1 MREGSQRREKA
12 LKGEKKARDGE
23 RRPSKVRDECG
34 EIAHLVDRARM
45 QVASHKCHP
54 SEAMQHP
61 RRRDE
66 SAEDSQRA
74 ADEPIR
80 GRSVGVGLGGVD
92 ASAARGAQRRLDERA
107 WMLSCE
113 S

>member
-1 MREGSQRREKA
+1 M
-12 LKGEKKARDGE
+12 
-23 RRPSKVRDECG
+23 RDECG